1 MKRNALQPVAFF
13 GTVAA
18 MLAIMVLLTCSHATF
33 SMTGIGSLKCYTSD
47 GVQKAC

>member
-1 MKRNALQPVAFF
+1 MKRNAFRPVAFF

-18 MLAIMVLLTCSHATF
+18 MLAVMMLLTYSHATF
-33 SMTGIGSLKCYTSD
+33 SMSGIGSLKCYTTD